1 MNNKKK
7 CFVIMPISTT
17 QSGTEQEWTGIF
29 KGIIK
34 PAVEESGY
42 GYNCERY
49 ELRRA
54 NITKDILD
62 ELNNAHVVIADLT
75 GSNPNVLW
83 ELGVR
88 HTLSKRTILIAQDKR
103 FLPSDLKDYPI
114 ILYKYKQTPAEVD
127 KFRQDIK
134 DKLEDIEADPEKPD
148 SPVADFLQVKNIDLL
163 AYEKTANLRKM
174 GALIS
179 ELSYDATVVDE
190 LIGTVKSTQQT
201 KKGQEEKSYA
211 TTWRFAN
218 TCLELLVST
227 GYIALPKELLHK
239 IRKINRVIGSVN
251 RSLELWQEFGN
262 DVERNLLRTLPI
274 LKKSFIEVLEG
285 MNRIKLDYE
294 NNNYQEPKE
303 PIIELADPEHEK
315 YLKQLG

>member
-1 MNNKKK
+1 MKNKKK
-7 CFVIMPISTT
+7 CFVIMPV
-17 QSGTEQEWTGIF
+17 SGTNSCIEDEWTGIF
-29 KGIIK
+29 EHMIK
-34 PAVEESGY
+34 PAVKGSRLGFD
-42 GYNCERY
+42 CER
-49 ELRRA
+49 A
-54 NITKDILD
+54 KPMSGAFIKDIL
-62 ELNNAHVVIADLT
+62 EGLNRADVVIADLT
-75 GSNPNVLW
+75 DRNPNVCY
-83 ELGVR
+83 ELGIR
-88 HTLSKRTILIAQDKR
+88 HTLKNRTILITQSMDDV
-103 FLPSDLKDYPI
+103 PSDLQSYWVITYEKDLSGADRFKKRI
-114 ILYKYKQTPAEVD
+114 REILREMQKDPD
-127 KFRQDIK
+127 KT
-134 DKLEDIEADPEKPD
+134 D
-148 SPVADFLQVKNIDLL
+148 SPVADFLQVKNIDLF

-274 LKKSFIEVLEG
+274 LKKSFIELLEN